1 MNRYKS
7 MSAAMAVFLVTS
19 AAGAALA
26 APSTP
31 AESKK
36 QKNGQDDAAE
46 FGRLGSARQ
55 TLADAIGAA
64 EKNVGGKAVN
74 AGLEGGQN
82 PAIFEVEVMTADGSK
97 TVSVDGQSGA
107 VSTVADKQ
115 DDGEG
120 DDND

>member
-1 MNRYKS
+1 
-7 MSAAMAVFLVTS
+7 MAVFLVTS

-31 AESKK
+31 CESKE

-46 FGRLGSARQ
+46 FSRLGSAKL

-64 EKNVGGKAVN
+64 EQNVGGQAVN
-74 AGLEGGQN
+74 AGLEGGKG
-82 PAIFEVEVMTADGSK
+82 PTIFEVEVMTADGSK
-97 TVSVDGQSGA
+97 TVSVDGLSGA
-107 VSTVADKQ
+107 VSAVADKQ

-120 DDND
+120 EDKD